1 MTKINQ
7 STVMLRDNPLH
18 GICGIT
24 RINNNQ
30 TTNRADFAI
39 NSYMISTNNL
49 SFERYFERVFEP
61 VSFDLKAGSLLLV
74 TGSNGCGKTTLLRL
88 LAGLL
93 EPSEGDFH
101 CHNQPLYAG
110 HNPAI
115 KDDLSVQEN
124 IRFWMSFMGT
134 RETKPT
140 PELLNEV
147 INKVGLSAVAQ
158 QEGRTLSAGQRKRCS
173 LARLLFCDE
182 ALWLLDEPYSNL
194 DREGIAML
202 NGIIKTHLDT
212 GGGCVLTTH
221 GSLRPEGFEMQECH
235 LESGRHHDAGATA

>member
-1 MTKINQ
+1 M
-7 STVMLRDNPLH
+7 PL
-18 GICGIT
+18 
-24 RINNNQ
+24 
-30 TTNRADFAI
+30 
-39 NSYMISTNNL
+39 NSYMLSVSEL

-61 VSFDLKAGSLLLV
+61 VSFDLTAGSLLLV

-93 EPSEGDFH
+93 DPSEGEIH
-101 CHNQPLYAG
+101 GGEQPLYAG

-115 KDDLSVQEN
+115 KDDLSVEEN

-134 RETKPT
+134 RKSDLGNGYCQQVIEEIGLT
-140 PELLNEV
+140 P
-147 INKVGLSAVAQ
+147 VAQ

-194 DREGIAML
+194 DHEGIVML
-202 NGIIKTHLDT
+202 DRILRAHLDA
-212 GGGCVLTTH
+212 GGACIMTTH
-221 GSLRPEGFEMQECH
+221 GSLRPEGFELQECH
-235 LESGRHHDAGATA
+235 MVSGREKYSGAAA

>member
-1 MTKINQ
+1 M
-7 STVMLRDNPLH
+7 PL
-18 GICGIT
+18 
-24 RINNNQ
+24 
-30 TTNRADFAI
+30 
-39 NSYMISTNNL
+39 NSYMLSVSEL

-61 VSFDLKAGSLLLV
+61 VSFDLTAGSLLLV

-93 EPSEGDFH
+93 DPSEGEIH
-101 CHNQPLYAG
+101 GGEQPLYAG

-115 KDDLSVQEN
+115 KDDLSVEEN

-134 RETKPT
+134 RKSDLGNGYCQQVIEEIGLT
-140 PELLNEV
+140 P
-147 INKVGLSAVAQ
+147 VAQ

-194 DREGIAML
+194 DHEGIVML
-202 NGIIKTHLDT
+202 DRILRAHLDA
-212 GGGCVLTTH
+212 GGACIMTTH
-221 GSLRPEGFEMQECH
+221 GSLRPEGFELQECH
-235 LESGRHHDAGATA
+235 MVSGRDKYSGANA